1 MNLIAAVDNN
11 WAIGFKGRLLVS
23 IRADQMNFKRLTLG
37 KVVVLGRKT
46 LETFPGGRPLV
57 QRRNII
63 MSRNPEFTVKD
74 AEVVHSREELAELL
88 KDVDTEDIFIIGGES
103 LYREFLPLCDTA
115 IITKINYSYEAD
127 AYFPNLD
134 KDDEWECVEEGE
146 EQTCFDMEFRFLKYK
161 RKKQEKDGMESTD

>member
-1 MNLIAAVDNN
+1 MKLIAAVDNN
-11 WAIGFKGRLLVS
+11 WAIGFKGKLLAS

-46 LETFPGGRPLV
+46 IETFPGGRPLV

-63 MSRNPEFTVKD
+63 LSRNPNFTVKD
-74 AEVVHSREELAELL
+74 AEVVHSTEELL
-88 KDVDTEDIFIIGGES
+88 KLVKKENIPTDDIFIIGGET
-103 LYREFLPLCDTA
+103 LYKEFEPLCDTA

-134 KDDEWECVEEGE
+134 KNPDWECISEGE
-146 EQTCFDMEFRFLKYK
+146 EQTCFDMEFRFCEYK
-161 RKKQEKDGMESTD
+161 RIISSEN

>member
-1 MNLIAAVDNN
+1 MKLIAAVDNN
-11 WAIGFKGRLLVS
+11 WAIGFKGKLLAS

-46 LETFPGGRPLV
+46 IETFPGGRPLV

-63 MSRNPEFTVKD
+63 LSRNPNFTVKD
-74 AEVVHSREELAELL
+74 AEVVHSTEELL
-88 KDVDTEDIFIIGGES
+88 KLIKKENIPTDDIFIIGGET
-103 LYREFLPLCDTA
+103 LYKEFELLCDTA

-134 KDDEWECVEEGE
+134 KNPDWECISEGE
-146 EQTCFDMEFRFLKYK
+146 EQTCFDMEFRFCEYK
-161 RKKQEKDGMESTD
+161 RINSLEN

>member
-1 MNLIAAVDNN
+1 MKLIAAVDNN
-11 WAIGFKGRLLVS
+11 WAIGFKGKLLAS

-46 LETFPGGRPLV
+46 IETFPGGRPLV

-63 MSRNPEFTVKD
+63 LSRNPNFTVKD
-74 AEVVHSREELAELL
+74 AEVVHSTEELL
-88 KDVDTEDIFIIGGES
+88 KLIKKETILTDDIFIIGGET
-103 LYREFLPLCDTA
+103 LYKEFEPLCDTA

-134 KDDEWECVEEGE
+134 KNPDWECISEGE
-146 EQTCFDMEFRFLKYK
+146 EQTCFDMEFRFCEYK
-161 RKKQEKDGMESTD
+161 RINSSEN

>member
-1 MNLIAAVDNN
+1 MKLIAAVDNN
-11 WAIGFKGRLLVS
+11 WAIGFKGKLLAS

-46 LETFPGGRPLV
+46 IETFPGGRPLV

-63 MSRNPEFTVKD
+63 LSRNPNFTVKD
-74 AEVVHSREELAELL
+74 AEVVHSTEELL
-88 KDVDTEDIFIIGGES
+88 KLIKKENIPTDDIFIIGGET
-103 LYREFLPLCDTA
+103 LYKEFEPMCDTA

-134 KDDEWECVEEGE
+134 KNLDWECVSEGE
-146 EQTCFDMEFRFLKYK
+146 EQTCFDMEFRFCEY
-161 RKKQEKDGMESTD
+161 RRVSNSEN

>member
-1 MNLIAAVDNN
+1 MNLIVAVDNN
-11 WAIGFKGRLLVS
+11 WAIGFKGKLLAS

-46 LETFPGGRPLV
+46 IETFPGGRPLV

-63 MSRNPEFTVKD
+63 LSRNPNFTVKD
-74 AEVVHSREELAELL
+74 AEVVHSTEELL
-88 KDVDTEDIFIIGGES
+88 KLFKKENIPTDDIFIIGGET
-103 LYREFLPLCDTA
+103 LYKEFEPMCDTA

-134 KDDEWECVEEGE
+134 KNPEWECISEGE
-146 EQTCFDMEFRFLKYK
+146 EQTCFDMEYWNFIIKTYQRS
-161 RKKQEKDGMESTD
+161 R

>member
-1 MNLIAAVDNN
+1 MNLIAAVDKN
-11 WAIGFKGRLLVS
+11 WAIGYKGRLLAS

-63 MSRNPEFTVKD
+63 LSHNPDYEVKD
-74 AEVVHSREELAELL
+74 AEVVHSKEELLELL
-88 KDVDTEDIFIIGGES
+88 KDVDSNDIYIIGGES
-103 LYREFLPLCDTA
+103 IYREFLPLCDTA

-134 KDDEWECVEEGE
+134 KDIEWECVEEGE
-146 EQTCFDMEFRFLKYK
+146 EQTCFDMEFVFCRYE
-161 RKKQEKDGMESTD
+161 RKKNEK